1 MARIDNYKPQPGG
14 KNPSKYPFVGANY
27 NLYGEQPGFIYDP
40 YSDGYYAD
48 PRARQ
53 QQYEAEGL
61 IEKPKEPPSLTEQL
75 LPVGLAAGAL
85 YAGKGIGE
93 NIGNVNLGGLLDLG
107 GGAAPEA
114 AGAAANLGTGTT
126 AAINSTVGANAA
138 SQGAGL
144 VPGVGDAAAASQGG
158 GMLSLGG
165 IGSAGNVILPAAGA
179 FGAYDLIK
187 NDRGPGRGAI
197 QGAASGAAIGSF
209 FPGAGTAIG
218 AGVGGLLGLGKGLMD
233 HKSTKEYQQE
243 RWGNLANSSDPAVAN
258 YAKQYQQYL
267 GSDRA
272 KEDAKYENT
281 FEGKQKAG
289 NLKAE
294 DVWGGLGILQTF
306 GNDWFT
312 KYNEADRRNI
322 SQALLDN
329 NLLTTDKGDIKVIDP
344 NAAKQIA
351 EQIKSGKP
359 AQPAQGLLQPV
370 PQTPQPQPAPGQL
383 KPVPK
388 LPFDPSQV
396 PVKKPQASGG
406 LFALGSN

>member
-61 IEKPKEPPSLTEQL
+61 IEKPKEPPGLVEQL

-85 YAGKGIGE
+85 YAGKGVGETIGSE
-93 NIGNVNLGGLLDLG
+93 GIGGLLDLG
-107 GGAAPEA
+107 GSSAPEA

-126 AAINSTVGANAA
+126 QAIGSTVGSNAGVASAANGGTILADGTIAPVAA
-138 SQGAGL
+138 EG
-144 VPGVGDAAAASQGG
+144 GG

-197 QGAASGAAIGSF
+197 QGAASGAAIGSYF
-209 FPGAGTAIG
+209 GLPGAGIG
-218 AGVGGLLGLGKGLMD
+218 AGIGGLLGLGKGLMD
-233 HKSTKEYQQE
+233 HKTTKEYQQE
-243 RWGNLANSSDPAVAN
+243 RWGNLANSSDPGVAN

-272 KEDAKYENT
+272 KQDGQYENT
-281 FEGKQKAG
+281 YEGKKAAG
-289 NLKAE
+289 TLKPE
-294 DVWGGLGILQTF
+294 DVWGGIGVMEQIGPEWLGKATEEQ
-306 GNDWFT
+306 
-312 KYNEADRRNI
+312 RRQA
-322 SQALLDN
+322 SQRFIDEDLIR
-329 NLLTTDKGDIKVIDP
+329 TDKGDMYLKDP
-344 NAAKQIA
+344 ARGKQILA
-351 EQIKSGKP
+351 EVMGGKP
-359 AQPAQGLLQPV
+359 AAPPQQPV
-370 PQTPQPQPAPGQL
+370 PQAQPGQATGAVV
-383 KPVPK
+383 PVPK
-388 LPFDPSQV
+388 LPLNPANL
-396 PVKKPQASGG
+396 PVKKPATG
-406 LFALGSN
+406 LFALGSS